1 MSHLGE
7 LAALATA
14 VCWTITAVAFE
25 AAGRR
30 VGSLAVNF
38 IRLVLALVPL
48 SFLCLVTRGYFLPVD
63 ASPQA
68 WFWLALSGLIGF
80 TFGDLCLLRAFVLV
94 GARISMLIMMSLTP
108 PMAAVIGWLFLR
120 EQLTGQDWL
129 GMVVTIAGV
138 AWVVLE
144 RRPERAV
151 KKREAEGEAAREG
164 EGRGQGKVRGANGG
178 AGEDR
183 HRGQADERVP
193 HPKTKLGI
201 LLAVAAAV
209 GQSVGLV
216 LSKLGMGAYSP
227 FAATQIRIIAGTIGF
242 ALLFFAI
249 RWWPRVF
256 RALGHR
262 GAMAR
267 TSLGAIFGPFLGVSF
282 SLLAIQHAATGVAAT
297 IMSIVPVLIIVPAI
311 FFFHEKVSFRA
322 FLGAVV
328 AASGVALLFL

>member
-80 TFGDLCLLRAFVLV
+80 TFGDLCLFRAFVLV

-151 KKREAEGEAAREG
+151 GEREAEGEAAREG
-164 EGRGQGKVRGANGG
+164 EGGG
-178 AGEDR
+178 EGR
-183 HRGQADERVP
+183 HRGQGDERVP

-201 LLAVAAAV
+201 LLGVVAAV